1 MKLTK
6 KQLSDMI
13 METLL
18 EMIEDGDEG
27 LINLMRES
35 ERLNGEIEEDLNE
48 WVSQT
53 KSVLQESLGIDEGAE
68 LEAGEDSDVDMLT
81 EGHIEMLRLSGALN
95 EGADKDAA
103 WELGLYIQNNE
114 RIYRQRILPIIKN
127 LARKMVKGQYD
138 DKKAIKAWYYAAE
151 DGAKAYHSEFGSG
164 GKWSDM
170 FSKATRM
177 ATAEELRDIFFGDVE
192 DMADELGMPK

>member
-1 MKLTK
+1 MKLSK
-6 KQLSDMI
+6 KELEAII

-18 EMIEDGDEG
+18 EMIEQGDEG

-35 ERLNGEIEEDLNE
+35 EKLHGDVEEDLNE
-48 WVSQT
+48 WINQT
-53 KSVLQESLGIDEGAE
+53 KGVLQESLGIEEVAD
-68 LEAGEDSDVDMLT
+68 LEAGDDSDSDMLT

-95 EGADKDAA
+95 EGVDKDAA
-103 WELGLYIQNNE
+103 WELSLYIQNNE
-114 RIYRQRILPIIKN
+114 RIYRQRILPITKN